1 MFYISKVSPFIFGL
15 GILNLVYSLIYK
27 SLYGIDERFL
37 ILLIYGFIC
46 TVIVGAMYQIIPNSQ
61 GGKLKHPYISYLVF
75 VGLILFSLFSY
86 ISFITVSTFFFF
98 ISVLILL
105 THLLPAIKNWHPP
118 TVRFLGASLMY
129 LFLSSLLLLLSGLG
143 LINIQTAVHT
153 ATVGVL
159 LNAVYGVELAWIPML
174 TMTAVNLRKANLLF
188 YIKQISTP
196 LFILAFYTL
205 EYKYIGMASL
215 LEIGIA
221 LSFLMLIYT
230 TLRKK
235 KGLANVPVVVRI
247 FLYALLLLP
256 LGMLLGSHMAFQPD
270 NINTFIN
277 LHINVLVYGFAVF
290 TVFGGIF
297 HLLPRIVWNWLYAGK
312 TSTVTI
318 SDLVDEK
325 GFSTLVK
332 YSLFL
337 YPLYVLADIYF
348 NLSSLLVYLFII
360 FLYIKVT
367 FLRTLITIKK
377 EKEHGGNKEA

>member
-15 GILNLVYSLIYK
+15 GIFNLIYSLIYK
-27 SLYGIDERFL
+27 SLHGIDERFL

-75 VGLILFSLFSY
+75 TGLILFSLFSY
-86 ISFITVSTFFFF
+86 ISHITISAFFFF
-98 ISVLILL
+98 ISILILL
-105 THLLPAIKNWHPP
+105 THLLPTIKNWHPP
-118 TVRFLGASLMY
+118 TVKFLGASLMY
-129 LFLSSLLLLLSGLG
+129 LFLSSFLLLLSGLG
-143 LINIQTAVHT
+143 LINVQTAVHT

-174 TMTAVNLRKANLLF
+174 TMTAVDLRKATLLF

-205 EYKYIGMASL
+205 EYKYIGIVSF

-230 TLRKK
+230 TLRKR
-235 KGLANVPVVVRI
+235 KGLANVPPVVNI

-270 NINTFIN
+270 NINPFIN

-325 GFSTLVK
+325 GFSKLVK
-332 YSLFL
+332 YSLLL
-337 YPLYVLADIYF
+337 YPLYVLTDIYF
-348 NLSSLLVYLFII
+348 NLPSLLLYLFII
-360 FLYIKVT
+360 LLYIKVT
-367 FLRTLITIKK
+367 FLKTLITIKK
-377 EKEHGGNKEA
+377 EKEHGSNKEA